1 MARTAAAMATA
12 SRACCGTVDSGSDS
26 RLAAAPVALAMADP
40 AGRSAVS
47 PGGTPPGPPA
57 PDEPGEVA
65 SHHCVTW
72 AAASELLV
80 STSCRR
86 PRSTMRAPLPADAVG
101 NVVTAA
107 TIFTL
112 MIAPL
117 TSVCTTEPTLEL
129 LAARKRCV
137 AMPGSTATGGVP
149 VRVRSP
155 LILGQ
160 PEARVERHRQRAGRR
175 GLGRDGR
182 RGGRP
187 VRAEGLLDAGQLDRG
202 ADGGPAAQHGAG
214 LLSRPRPGGEAG
226 QGEGG

>member
-26 RLAAAPVALAMADP
+26 RLAATPVALAMADP

-86 PRSTMRAPLPADAVG
+86 PRSTMRAPPPADAVG

-137 AMPGSTATGGVP
+137 GMPGGTATGGVP

-155 LILGQ
+155 LI
-160 PEARVERHRQRAGRR
+160 
-175 GLGRDGR
+175 GLGGWPRIPLEASPKPGSNVTVSAPAAAALAVTAGAAAGPSVPR
-182 RGGRP
+182 VCLTLVSSTEEP
-187 VRAEGLLDAGQLDRG
+187 TAGQL
-202 ADGGPAAQHGAG
+202 P
-214 LLSRPRPGGEAG
+214 SMVPGC
-226 QGEGG
+226 